1 MLDISLSSSI
11 TFFLNADF
19 PKPLDTSLLENLLAV
34 SPILCVCSINSCHE
48 PVIVQMVGLYTDPK
62 GEDIFKNT
70 SVASSSFGVTKE
82 TEYKFTESEVL
93 GLRKRVKELETRV
106 EVC

>member
-1 MLDISLSSSI
+1 
-11 TFFLNADF
+11 
-19 PKPLDTSLLENLLAV
+19 
-34 SPILCVCSINSCHE
+34 
-48 PVIVQMVGLYTDPK
+48 MVGLYTDPK